1 MGDLRPG
8 NGGGTP
14 PDDGAY
20 PDLPDL
26 PPEWGTVIIPDDPA
40 ELAAEADEVRRELR
54 RQAWR
59 NRLRA
64 LVGLGPR
71 RRGEPS
77 LGVPLVIMAVAVVTT
92 LLSLFV
98 VTWDHRRAT
107 TPVGPDATLQQTDPP
122 LPAVTLTD
130 ASGSRVRLGDV
141 LPALL
146 LMVEDCD
153 CDELIT
159 EIAAAAPKLVT
170 VVPVSAEAAC
180 AVGAE
185 KNVRCLADPA
195 GVVTR
200 RFPAPAD
207 VAPTVTADPSPPPS
221 AEATAE
227 ADPAADE
234 ASPSP
239 SASAPPP
246 PVAVAVAVDGNGVAH
261 EPIVVTSVRDVSA
274 ALAALAAGD

>member
-26 PPEWGTVIIPDDPA
+26 PPEWGTIVIPDDPA
-40 ELAAEADEVRRELR
+40 ELAAEADQVRRELR

-71 RRGEPS
+71 RRSDPS
-77 LGVPLVIMAVAVVTT
+77 LGVPLAIMAVAVITT

-107 TPVGPDATLQQTDPP
+107 TPPVGPATALEQTAVP
-122 LPAVTLTD
+122 LSAVTLTD
-130 ASGSRVRLGDV
+130 ASGSRVRLRDV

-153 CDELIT
+153 CDELIG
-159 EIAAAAPKLVT
+159 EIAAAAPTLVT
-170 VVPVSAEAAC
+170 VVPVSREAAC
-180 AVGAE
+180 AVGTG
-185 KNVRCLADPA
+185 KNVRCLADPG
-195 GVVTR
+195 GVVTG

-207 VAPTVTADPSPPPS
+207 VAPTISVEPT
-221 AEATAE
+221 
-227 ADPAADE
+227 
-234 ASPSP
+234 PSP
-239 SASAPPP
+239 SLDAMTTDPASPAPSEPPAPP
-246 PVAVAVAVDGNGVAH
+246 AVAVAVPVDAKGVAQ
-261 EPIVVTSVRDVSA
+261 EPVVVTSAGDLRA
-274 ALAALAAGD
+274 AFTALAAGD

>member
-26 PPEWGTVIIPDDPA
+26 PPEWGTIIIPDDPA

-71 RRGEPS
+71 RRGDPS
-77 LGVPLVIMAVAVVTT
+77 LGVPLVIMSVAVVTT

-98 VTWDHRRAT
+98 VTWDHNRATT
-107 TPVGPDATLQQTDPP
+107 TPVGPDAALQETAVP

-130 ASGSRVRLGDV
+130 AAGSRVRLGDV

-146 LMVEDCD
+146 LMVEGCD
-153 CDELIT
+153 CGELIAD
-159 EIAAAAPKLVT
+159 IAAAAPKLVT
-170 VVPVSAEAAC
+170 VVPVSEQAAC
-180 AVGAE
+180 AVGTE

-195 GVVTR
+195 GVVTG

-207 VAPTVTADPSPPPS
+207 VAPTPTVDPSPPPS
-221 AEATAE
+221 PDATAGE
-227 ADPAADE
+227 V
-234 ASPSP
+234 SPTP
-239 SASAPPP
+239 SASALPPP
-246 PVAVAVAVDGNGVAH
+246 TAVAVPVDGNGVAH

-274 ALAALAAGD
+274 ALAALATSD

>member
-8 NGGGTP
+8 NGGGMP

-26 PPEWGTVIIPDDPA
+26 PPEWGTIVIPDDPA

-71 RRGEPS
+71 RGNAPS
-77 LGVPLVIMAVAVVTT
+77 LGVPLVIMSVAVVTT

-98 VTWDHRRAT
+98 VTWDHGRATT
-107 TPVGPDATLQQTDPP
+107 TPVGPDAALEQTAVP
-122 LPAVTLTD
+122 LSAVTLTD
-130 ASGSRVRLGDV
+130 AAGSRVRLGDV

-153 CDELIT
+153 CDELIGD
-159 EIAAAAPKLVT
+159 IAASAPKLIT
-170 VVPVSAEAAC
+170 VVPVSAEPAC
-180 AVGAE
+180 AVDTG

-195 GVVTR
+195 GVVTG
-200 RFPAPAD
+200 RFPKPAD
-207 VAPTVTADPSPPPS
+207 VAPSLAVDPTPSPS
-221 AEATAE
+221 ASMM
-227 ADPAADE
+227 ADE
-234 ASPSP
+234 ASPAP
-239 SASAPPP
+239 STPPAPP
-246 PVAVAVAVDGNGVAH
+246 PVAVAVPVDGKGVAH
-261 EPIVVTSVRDVSA
+261 EPIVVTSVQDLGA
-274 ALAALAAGD
+274 ALKTLAESD

>member
-1 MGDLRPG
+1 
-8 NGGGTP
+8 GGGTP

-26 PPEWGTVIIPDDPA
+26 PPEWGTIIIPDDPA

-71 RRGEPS
+71 RRGDPS
-77 LGVPLVIMAVAVVTT
+77 LAVPLVIMSVAVITT

-98 VTWDHRRAT
+98 VTWDHGRATT
-107 TPVGPDATLQQTDPP
+107 TPVGPDAALQQTAPP
-122 LPAVTLTD
+122 LSAVTLTD

-153 CDELIT
+153 
-159 EIAAAAPKLVT
+159 
-170 VVPVSAEAAC
+170 
-180 AVGAE
+180 
-185 KNVRCLADPA
+185 
-195 GVVTR
+195 
-200 RFPAPAD
+200 
-207 VAPTVTADPSPPPS
+207 
-221 AEATAE
+221 
-227 ADPAADE
+227 
-234 ASPSP
+234 
-239 SASAPPP
+239 
-246 PVAVAVAVDGNGVAH
+246 
-261 EPIVVTSVRDVSA
+261 
-274 ALAALAAGD
+274 